1 MKKAEKEFESSV
13 QIRGSFHEDF
23 QEVAE
28 TFAEN
33 FDKYK
38 EIGSSVCVVVDGETT
53 VDLWAGYKNEQR
65 TDEWDEN
72 TLSVAFSST
81 KAALALCAHI
91 LIDRGQLNAKEKV
104 TKYWPEYGKKGKED
118 TTVEMILNHSAGLP
132 ALRSQVK
139 EGGFFDWEYMV
150 E

>member
-1 MKKAEKEFESSV
+1 MKKVETEFESSV
-13 QIRGSFHEDF
+13 QIRGIFHEDF

-33 FDKYK
+33 FDKYQ

-53 VDLWAGYKNEQR
+53 VDLWVGHKNEQK

-91 LIDRGQLNAKEKV
+91 LIDQEN
-104 TKYWPEYGKKGKED
+104 
-118 TTVEMILNHSAGLP
+118 
-132 ALRSQVK
+132 
-139 EGGFFDWEYMV
+139 
-150 E
+150 